1 MARYNYGTEG
11 MTSPDYQWS
20 MDDLLQMESL
30 GSQMDEINN
39 ELQRLD
45 EAWMLADDNLDVN
58 TCELIEPKIR
68 ELTDMLDELQAQYDR
83 IGE

>member
-1 MARYNYGTEG
+1 MARYNYGTDY

-20 MDDLLQMESL
+20 TDDLQQMESL
-30 GSQMDEINN
+30 GNQIEAISI

-58 TCELIEPKIR
+58 ACELLEPKIR
-68 ELTDMLDELQAQYDR
+68 ELTDMLDDLQSQYDS